1 MTDTIADG
9 VVVSLAYVLKVDG
22 QEIDRAERNDP
33 FEYLHG
39 ADNIVP
45 GLEMALTGKRVGDTL
60 KVSVPPEDGY
70 GEYDEDDIEELARS
84 ELPGA
89 EQLEPGTIV
98 QLEDE
103 DGYVYMAT
111 VARVTP
117 ASIVLDFN
125 PPLAGKTLDYDVEV
139 LAIRP
144 ATEDELAHGHVHGS
158 GYDDFDDFDENDY
171 DDYDDDDEYGE
182 DDSNKE

>member
-9 VVVSLAYVLKVDG
+9 LVVSLAYILKVDG
-22 QEIDRAERNDP
+22 EEVDRAERDDP

-45 GLEMALTGKRVGDTL
+45 GLETALTGKRVGDTF
-60 KVSVPPEDGY
+60 KISVPPADGY
-70 GEYDEDDIEELARS
+70 GEYDEEEIEELSRS

-89 EQLEPGTIV
+89 EKLEPGTVV

-117 ASIVLDFN
+117 STIVLDFN

-144 ATEDELAHGHVHGS
+144 ATDDEIAHGHVHGS
-158 GYDDFDDFDENDY
+158 DYDDEY
-171 DDYDDDDEYGE
+171 DDYDDDDEYDDYDDDYE
-182 DDSNKE
+182 DDEDEE